1 MDISKLQIGTPI
13 KIKTEDDIYDSYIS
27 AITIKDENYIYFK
40 SGSLRVTLLD
50 KLKKDNNNV
59 GNKFDVSGGVI
70 KGNVNIKGQIFQN
83 GKELKPIELY
93 YDNTASY
100 VSGTLT
106 DDITNYDIITVIGQS
121 TDGHQCSTTIYKP
134 YNGAKISLCA
144 PQNSGTDSYNKY
156 AVYEFTST
164 TVIQSNKNFQIA
176 NNNTSNGN
184 FIKLK
189 AVLGY
194 KL

>member
-1 MDISKLQIGTPI
+1 MNKINFTNLPDTSTPLNATNMNLLQTNV
-13 KIKTEDDIYDSYIS
+13 EDAITDSVATRLFYDS
-27 AITIKDENYIYFK
+27 
-40 SGSLRVTLLD
+40 
-50 KLKKDNNNV
+50 
-59 GNKFDVSGGVI
+59 
-70 KGNVNIKGQIFQN
+70 
-83 GKELKPIELY
+83 
-93 YDNTASY
+93 TASY
-100 VSGTLT
+100 VSATLN
-106 DDITNYDIITVIGQS
+106 DNITNYDIITVIGQS

-184 FIKLK
+184 YIKLK

>member
-1 MDISKLQIGTPI
+1 MNKINFENLPSTNTSINATNMNLLQTNV
-13 KIKTEDDIYDSYIS
+13 EDAITDSVATQLFYDS
-27 AITIKDENYIYFK
+27 
-40 SGSLRVTLLD
+40 
-50 KLKKDNNNV
+50 
-59 GNKFDVSGGVI
+59 
-70 KGNVNIKGQIFQN
+70 
-83 GKELKPIELY
+83 
-93 YDNTASY
+93 TASY
-100 VSGTLT
+100 LSATLSSA
-106 DDITNYDIITVIGQS
+106 ITNYDIITVIGQS

-184 FIKLK
+184 YIKLK

>member
-1 MDISKLQIGTPI
+1 MNKINWQNAPSTATPI
-13 KIKTEDDIYDSYIS
+13 N
-27 AITIKDENYIYFK
+27 AEN
-40 SGSLRVTLLD
+40 LNQMQ
-50 KLKKDNNNV
+50 DNIENEINL
-59 GNKFDVSGGVI
+59 I
-70 KGNVNIKGQIFQN
+70 
-83 GKELKPIELY
+83 KPIELY
-93 YDNTASY
+93 YNSSASY
-100 VSGTLT
+100 VSATLN
-106 DDITNYDIITVIGQS
+106 DNITNYDIITVIGQS

-184 FIKLK
+184 YIKLK

>member
-1 MDISKLQIGTPI
+1 MNKINFTNLPDTSTPLNATNMNLLQTNV
-13 KIKTEDDIYDSYIS
+13 EDAITDSVAPQLFYDS
-27 AITIKDENYIYFK
+27 
-40 SGSLRVTLLD
+40 
-50 KLKKDNNNV
+50 
-59 GNKFDVSGGVI
+59 
-70 KGNVNIKGQIFQN
+70 
-83 GKELKPIELY
+83 
-93 YDNTASY
+93 TASY
-100 VSGTLT
+100 VSATLN
-106 DDITNYDIITVIGQS
+106 DNITNYDIITVIGQS

-184 FIKLK
+184 YIKLK

>member
-1 MDISKLQIGTPI
+1 MNKINFTNLPDTSTPLNATNMNLLQTNV
-13 KIKTEDDIYDSYIS
+13 EDAITDSVATQLFYDS
-27 AITIKDENYIYFK
+27 
-40 SGSLRVTLLD
+40 
-50 KLKKDNNNV
+50 
-59 GNKFDVSGGVI
+59 
-70 KGNVNIKGQIFQN
+70 
-83 GKELKPIELY
+83 
-93 YDNTASY
+93 TASY
-100 VSGTLT
+100 VSATLN
-106 DDITNYDIITVIGQS
+106 DNITNYDIITVIGQS

-184 FIKLK
+184 YIKLK